1 MAHDAIR
8 TWILVALRAATE
20 PVKEEAMQAMI
31 VVMSFG
37 VCVAKLR
44 VLEWRERC
52 GEPAFYSLDANQA
65 QNLPFRPVRA
75 QQLILFNG
83 NLFEKPMKSSRTGF
97 HRRKQTFD
105 EDLADPFGGCR
116 APIGPQSENQELS
129 QFPA

>member
-1 MAHDAIR
+1 MAHDAMR

-65 QNLPFRPVRA
+65 QNLPFRPVTA
-75 QQLILFNG
+75 QQLILV
-83 NLFEKPMKSSRTGF
+83 S
-97 HRRKQTFD
+97 
-105 EDLADPFGGCR
+105 
-116 APIGPQSENQELS
+116 
-129 QFPA
+129 

>member
-52 GEPAFYSLDANQA
+52 GEPAFSHLMRIRHRISL
-65 QNLPFRPVRA
+65 
-75 QQLILFNG
+75 
-83 NLFEKPMKSSRTGF
+83 
-97 HRRKQTFD
+97 
-105 EDLADPFGGCR
+105 FG
-116 APIGPQSENQELS
+116 QSERSN
-129 QFPA
+129 